1 MNSTKTLRK
10 TGILYTVITVFTNAV
25 INITLSITPSPV
37 IDQDTVSK
45 WLKFVNDSKLACF
58 LATFIPFTMPV
69 IVCLWY
75 FLRNGTEEKLKQR
88 AVQLPLVMATASL
101 SGWLSNLLIMIAYSF
116 IAKYKLGI
124 AIRLL
129 VTTSAISSL
138 MVGIS
143 SFTMVYLIL
152 EALNQRILLPLLF
165 PEGKISTVHT
175 SFRPTFGVLLAMT
188 FIISSLW
195 PMAYLINGMSAI
207 LINNGIKIHKGL
219 LFISSVLLV
228 TAFLITLMLS
238 RKIVSPLKELTH
250 AAERIKAGD
259 YKTKLHIITNDEMG
273 SLADTF
279 NDMTCALAEKEFMR
293 DTFGKVVD
301 PNVRDYLM
309 KSGVALKGESLEVT
323 VLFCDIRSFTAMSEK
338 MQAEEVVS
346 LLNRYFTVLGKC
358 IAKHNGII
366 NKYIGDAIM
375 AMFGAPIK
383 SETHAQDAYLA
394 ALDMRHSLAA
404 LNEELCAEGKSPLR
418 FGIGIHTGKVFAGTI
433 GASDRM
439 EYTIIGDTV
448 NTASRMES
456 LCKTYKTDILLSEAT
471 VLQLGK
477 NLQESK
483 VNFFDEASI
492 RGKEDKIRVY
502 TINSD

>member
-1 MNSTKTLRK
+1 
-10 TGILYTVITVFTNAV
+10 
-25 INITLSITPSPV
+25 
-37 IDQDTVSK
+37 
-45 WLKFVNDSKLACF
+45 
-58 LATFIPFTMPV
+58 
-69 IVCLWY
+69 
-75 FLRNGTEEKLKQR
+75 
-88 AVQLPLVMATASL
+88 
-101 SGWLSNLLIMIAYSF
+101 
-116 IAKYKLGI
+116 
-124 AIRLL
+124 
-129 VTTSAISSL
+129 
-138 MVGIS
+138 
-143 SFTMVYLIL
+143 
-152 EALNQRILLPLLF
+152 
-165 PEGKISTVHT
+165 
-175 SFRPTFGVLLAMT
+175 
-188 FIISSLW
+188 
-195 PMAYLINGMSAI
+195 MSAI

-394 ALDMRHSLAA
+394 ALDRRHSLAT

-483 VNFFDEASI
+483 VKFFDEASI